1 MIEFIR
7 GELYFKGANYLI
19 VLIGGIAYRV
29 NASSI
34 TIAKLPAVGEEVT
47 VFIHLHVREDELAL
61 FGFFSL
67 EEREMFN
74 ALMQVSGIGPKLAMA
89 ILSQLSV
96 RELRQAI
103 LFGDIQPLVS
113 ISGVGKKTA
122 GRILLELKDKIGKDL
137 LPEEIVPESAT
148 AVSTDLRSEAVSAL
162 LALGYS
168 LSEAQKAIPIVQ
180 PGDNTSVE
188 ELIRIALKKMSKL

>member
-7 GELYFKGANYLI
+7 GELYFKGLNYLI
-19 VLIGGIAYRV
+19 VLVGGIAYRI
-29 NASSI
+29 NASSL
-34 TIAKLPAVGEEVT
+34 TLAKLPAVGEEVT
-47 VFIHLHVREDELAL
+47 VYIYLHVREDELAL

-103 LFGDIQPLVS
+103 LFGDVQPLVS

-122 GRILLELKDKIGKDL
+122 GRILLELKDKIGKEA
-137 LPEEIVPESAT
+137 LPEEIVPESGA
-148 AVSTDLRSEAVSAL
+148 AVGTDLRSEAVSAL

-180 PGDNTSVE
+180 PGDKTSVE

>member
-1 MIEFIR
+1 VIEFIR
-7 GELYFKGANYLI
+7 GELYFKGLNYLI
-19 VLIGGIAYRV
+19 VLVGGIAYRI
-29 NASSI
+29 NASSL
-34 TIAKLPAVGEEVT
+34 TLAKLPAVGEEVT
-47 VFIHLHVREDELAL
+47 VYIYLHVREDELAL

-103 LFGDIQPLVS
+103 LFGDVQPLVS

-122 GRILLELKDKIGKDL
+122 GRILLELKDKIGKEA
-137 LPEEIVPESAT
+137 LPEEIVPESGA
-148 AVSTDLRSEAVSAL
+148 AVGTDLRSEAVSAL

-180 PGDNTSVE
+180 PGDKTSVE